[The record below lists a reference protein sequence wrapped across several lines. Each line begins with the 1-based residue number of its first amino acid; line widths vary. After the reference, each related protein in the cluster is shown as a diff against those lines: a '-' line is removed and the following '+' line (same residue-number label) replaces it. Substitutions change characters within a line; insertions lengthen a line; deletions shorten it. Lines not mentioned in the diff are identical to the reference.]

1 MTDMNDWNRAI
12 IEEFRANG
20 GKVGGR
26 FEGADLLL
34 LHTTGARSGLERVN
48 PLAYQKLG
56 EEYVVFGSK
65 GGAPT
70 HPDWYRN
77 VLVNPKVTV
86 EVGTEKFEA
95 IARVAEGEERE
106 RIWTTQKERVPGF
119 AEYERK
125 TTREIPVVVLSRH
138 R

>member
-1 MTDMNDWNRAI
+1 MNDWNRNI

-34 LHTTGARSGLERVN
+34 LHTTGARSGRERVN
-48 PLAYQKLG
+48 PLAYQRVG
-56 EEYVVFGSK
+56 GDYAVFGSK

-77 VLVNPKVTV
+77 ILVNPKVTV
-86 EVGTEKFEA
+86 EVGTETFEA
-95 IARVAEGEERE
+95 VARVAEGEERE
-106 RIWTTQKERVPGF
+106 RIWTTQKARVPAF
-119 AEYERK
+119 ARYEAGA
-125 TTREIPVVVLSRH
+125 TRPIPVLVLSPH